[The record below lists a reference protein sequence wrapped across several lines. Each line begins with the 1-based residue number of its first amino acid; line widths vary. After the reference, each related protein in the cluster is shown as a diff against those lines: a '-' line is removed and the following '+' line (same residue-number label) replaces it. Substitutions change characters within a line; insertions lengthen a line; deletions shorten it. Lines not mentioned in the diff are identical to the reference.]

1 MELTFRGVLC
11 ERLVERK
18 VEQKD
23 ATEGTEEAA
32 ATPPAGPETSGL
44 AGVAG
49 LADHPSNI
57 GRTGK
62 LTKKESKRIAAGN
75 GKVSSWLRNITREK
89 EEEKIASNTRRMER
103 EIIEDMEWTA
113 TPDPGVELAKNNR
126 LREAAFR
133 KQKEINKYV
142 IGNVVKDIVETIIPL
157 SMSANIIDI
166 LISRS
171 VRQGKAG
178 VI

>member
-1 MELTFRGVLC
+1 MNWLQPSQEEENDPQDETEDWRARPSQPVDRKLKQMELTFRGVLC

-44 AGVAG
+44 AG
-49 LADHPSNI
+49 LADQPSNI

-75 GKVSSWLRNITREK
+75 GKVSSWLN
-89 EEEKIASNTRRMER
+89 
-103 EIIEDMEWTA
+103 
-113 TPDPGVELAKNNR
+113 PP
-126 LREAAFR
+126 
-133 KQKEINKYV
+133 
-142 IGNVVKDIVETIIPL
+142 
-157 SMSANIIDI
+157 
-166 LISRS
+166 
-171 VRQGKAG
+171 
-178 VI
+178 